1 MVRFQLPMNKYIIG
15 IDGGGSKT
23 LGVLFDIHGKELKR
37 VEHGFSNFSID
48 EEIAKSNVEKT
59 IENLVKDLE
68 THRELFIQMGIA
80 GYSKIKKSTQYIKSL
95 EKKFNATV
103 DLDSDAIIAL
113 YSVKKD
119 QDINVIMVI
128 GGTGSVLMVTDGEKA
143 NLVGGFGHLLGD
155 EGSAYHLAITAL
167 KKIIDEKESNQPFSN
182 LSEKILKEIEV
193 VDYQDIKSFV
203 YNSNKSDIAKL
214 SKFIAECALQH
225 DQDAIDLL
233 KQEAKHLSKQTIN
246 AYNKSSRKE
255 KVIIA
260 LRGGFLL
267 NAPYVKETL
276 IEELK
281 ISLKDFEIDIHP
293 IEPVIGAYYLG
304 FLKLSKRCES

>member
-1 MVRFQLPMNKYIIG
+1 MNKYIIG
-15 IDGGGSKT
+15 IDGGGTKT
-23 LGVLFDIHGKELKR
+23 LGVLFDINGKELRR

-48 EEIAKSNVEKT
+48 EDIAKTNVEMT
-59 IENLVKDLE
+59 ISDLVNDLG
-68 THRELFIQMGIA
+68 TDREIFIQMGIA

-95 EKKFNATV
+95 EKKFNVTV

-128 GGTGSVLMVTDGEKA
+128 GGTGSVLMVTDGEKT
-143 NLVGGFGHLLGD
+143 NLIGGFGHLLGD

-167 KKIIDEKESNQPFSN
+167 KKIIEEKESNQPYSQ
-182 LSEKILKEIEV
+182 LSKSILKEINV
-193 VDYQDIKSFV
+193 IDYQDIKSFV

-214 SKFIAECALQH
+214 SKFIAECALNQ
-225 DQDAIDLL
+225 DIDAIDLL
-233 KQEAKHLSKQTIN
+233 KMEGKHLAKQTIN
-246 AYNKSSRKE
+246 AYNKSNHKE
-255 KVIIA
+255 KVVIA

-276 IEELK
+276 IEELSK
-281 ISLKDFEIDIHP
+281 SLKDFEIDIHP

>member
-1 MVRFQLPMNKYIIG
+1 MNKYIIG
-15 IDGGGSKT
+15 IDGGGTKT
-23 LGVLFDIHGKELKR
+23 LGVLFDIDGKELRR

-48 EEIAKSNVEKT
+48 EDIAKSNVEHT
-59 IENLVKDLE
+59 IEDLVKDLKPN
-68 THRELFIQMGIA
+68 RELFIQMGIA
-80 GYSKIKKSTQYIKSL
+80 GYSKIKKSTLFIKSL
-95 EKKFNATV
+95 EKKFDAIV

-119 QDINVIMVI
+119 KDINVIMVI
-128 GGTGSVLMVTDGEKA
+128 GGTGSVLMVTDGEKT
-143 NLVGGFGHLLGD
+143 NLIGGFGHLLGD
-155 EGSAYHLAITAL
+155 EGSAYHLSITAL
-167 KKIIDEKESNQPFSN
+167 KKIIEEKESNLSYSN
-182 LSEKILKEIEV
+182 LSELILKEIDV
-193 VDYQDIKSFV
+193 IDYQDIKNFV

-214 SKFIAECALQH
+214 SKFIAECALNQ

-233 KQEAKHLSKQTIN
+233 KMEGKHLAKQTIN
-246 AYNKSSRKE
+246 AYNKSSHKE

-276 IEELK
+276 IEELRK
-281 ISLKDFEIDIHP
+281 SIKDFEIDIYP

>member
-1 MVRFQLPMNKYIIG
+1 MNKYIIG
-15 IDGGGSKT
+15 IDGGGTKT
-23 LGVLFDIHGKELKR
+23 LGVLFDIDGKELRR

-48 EEIAKSNVEKT
+48 EDIAKSNVEHT
-59 IENLVKDLE
+59 IEDLVKNLE
-68 THRELFIQMGIA
+68 LDRELFVQMGIA
-80 GYSKIKKSTQYIKSL
+80 GYSKIKKSTQFIKSL

-128 GGTGSVLMVTDGEKA
+128 GGTGSVLMVTDGEKT
-143 NLVGGFGHLLGD
+143 NLIGGFGHLLGD
-155 EGSAYHLAITAL
+155 EGSAYHLSITAL
-167 KKIIDEKESNQPFSN
+167 KKIIEEKESNLSYSN
-182 LSEKILKEIEV
+182 LSEMILKEIDV
-193 VDYQDIKSFV
+193 IDYQDIKNFV

-214 SKFIAECALQH
+214 SKFIADCALKQ

-233 KQEAKHLSKQTIN
+233 KMEGKHLAKQTIN
-246 AYNKSSRKE
+246 AYNKSSHKE

-276 IEELK
+276 IEELRK
-281 ISLKDFEIDIHP
+281 SLKDFEIDIYP

>member
-1 MVRFQLPMNKYIIG
+1 MNKYIIG
-15 IDGGGSKT
+15 IDGGGTKT
-23 LGVLFDIHGKELKR
+23 LGVLFDINGKELRR

-48 EEIAKSNVEKT
+48 EDIAKSNVEHT
-59 IENLVKDLE
+59 IEDLVKDLE
-68 THRELFIQMGIA
+68 HNRELFIQMGIA
-80 GYSKIKKSTQYIKSL
+80 GYSKIKKSTLFIKSL
-95 EKKFNATV
+95 EKKFDATV

-119 QDINVIMVI
+119 KDINVIMVI
-128 GGTGSVLMVTDGEKA
+128 GGTGSVLMVTDGEKT
-143 NLVGGFGHLLGD
+143 NLIGGFGHLLGD
-155 EGSAYHLAITAL
+155 EGSAYHLSITAL
-167 KKIIDEKESNQPFSN
+167 KKIIDEKESNLSYSN
-182 LSEKILKEIEV
+182 LSEMILKEINV
-193 VDYQDIKSFV
+193 IDYQDIKNFV

-214 SKFIAECALQH
+214 SKFIAECALNQ

-233 KQEAKHLSKQTIN
+233 KMEGKHLAKQTIN
-246 AYNKSSRKE
+246 AYNKSSHKE

-276 IEELK
+276 IEELRK
-281 ISLKDFEIDIHP
+281 SIKDFEIDIYP

>member
-1 MVRFQLPMNKYIIG
+1 MNKYIIG
-15 IDGGGSKT
+15 LDGGGTKT
-23 LGVLFDIHGKELKR
+23 LGVLFDIDGKELKR
-37 VEHGFSNFSID
+37 VEFGFSNFSID
-48 EEIAKSNVEKT
+48 EEIAKANVEKT
-59 IENLVKDLE
+59 IEELAKDLE
-68 THRELFIQMGIA
+68 SDRELFVQMGIA
-80 GYSKIKKSTQYIKSL
+80 GYSKIKKSNQFVKSL

-119 QDINVIMVI
+119 QDVNVIMVI
-128 GGTGSVLMVTDGEKA
+128 GGTGSVLMVSNGEEA
-143 NLVGGFGHLLGD
+143 NMVGGFGHLLGD

-167 KKIIDEKESNQPFSN
+167 KKVVEEKESNQALSN
-182 LSEKILKEIEV
+182 LSNLLLKEIEAL
-193 VDYQDIKSFV
+193 DYLDIKNFV
-203 YNSNKSDIAKL
+203 YNNNKSEIARL
-214 SKFIAECALQH
+214 AKFIAQCALNH
-225 DQDAIDLL
+225 DLDAISLL
-233 KQEAKHLSKQTIN
+233 KQEGRHLAKQTIN
-246 AYNKSSRKE
+246 AYHLAKPKE

-281 ISLKDFEIDIHP
+281 ISLKDFLIDIHP

-304 FLKLSKRCES
+304 FLKLSKRCL

>member
-1 MVRFQLPMNKYIIG
+1 MNKYIIG
-15 IDGGGSKT
+15 IDGGGTKT
-23 LGVLFDIHGKELKR
+23 LGVLFDINGKELRR

-48 EEIAKSNVEKT
+48 EDIAKENVEKT
-59 IENLVKDLE
+59 IKDLVKDLE
-68 THRELFIQMGIA
+68 QDRELFVQMGIA
-80 GYSKIKKSTQYIKSL
+80 GYSKIKKSTQFINAL
-95 EKKFNATV
+95 EKQFQATV

-128 GGTGSVLMVTDGEKA
+128 GGTGSVLMITDGEKA
-143 NLVGGFGHLLGD
+143 NLIGGFGHLLGD

-167 KKIIDEKESNQPFSN
+167 KKIIEEKESNQAYSN
-182 LSEKILKEIEV
+182 LSEMILKEIHV
-193 VDYQDIKSFV
+193 TDYQDIKNFV

-214 SKFIAECALQH
+214 SKFIADCALHQ

-233 KQEAKHLSKQTIN
+233 RYEGKLLARQTIN
-246 AYNKSSRKE
+246 AYNKSNRKE
-255 KVIIA
+255 KVVIA

-276 IEELK
+276 VEELDK
-281 ISLKDFEIDIHP
+281 SLKDFEIDIYP

>member
-1 MVRFQLPMNKYIIG
+1 MNKYIIG
-15 IDGGGSKT
+15 IDGGGTKT
-23 LGVLFDIHGKELKR
+23 LGVLFNMDGKELRR

-48 EEIAKSNVEKT
+48 EDIAKTNVEMT
-59 IENLVKDLE
+59 IADLVNDLG
-68 THRELFIQMGIA
+68 TDREIFIQMGIA
-80 GYSKIKKSTQYIKSL
+80 GYSKIKKSTQFIKSL
-95 EKKFNATV
+95 EKKFDVTV

-128 GGTGSVLMVTDGEKA
+128 GGTGSVLMVTDGEKT
-143 NLVGGFGHLLGD
+143 NLIGGFGHLLGD

-167 KKIIDEKESNQPFSN
+167 KKIIEEKESNQPYSQ
-182 LSEKILKEIEV
+182 LSEAILKEISV
-193 VDYQDIKSFV
+193 IDYQDIKNFV

-214 SKFIAECALQH
+214 SKFIAECALNQ
-225 DQDAIDLL
+225 DIDAIDLL
-233 KQEAKHLSKQTIN
+233 KMEGRHLAKQTIN
-246 AYNKSSRKE
+246 AYNKSNHKE
-255 KVIIA
+255 KVVIA

-276 IEELK
+276 IEELTR
-281 ISLKDFEIDIHP
+281 SLKDFEIDIHP

>member
-1 MVRFQLPMNKYIIG
+1 MNKYIIG
-15 IDGGGSKT
+15 IDGGGTKT
-23 LGVLFDIHGKELKR
+23 LGVLFDINGNELRR

-48 EEIAKSNVEKT
+48 EDIAKENVEKT
-59 IENLVKDLE
+59 IKDLVKDLE
-68 THRELFIQMGIA
+68 QDRELFVQMGIA
-80 GYSKIKKSTQYIKSL
+80 GYSKIKKSTQFINAL
-95 EKKFNATV
+95 EKQFQATV

-119 QDINVIMVI
+119 KDINVIMVI

-155 EGSAYHLAITAL
+155 EGSAYHLAITTL
-167 KKIIDEKESNQPFSN
+167 KKIIEEKESNQTYSN
-182 LSEKILKEIEV
+182 LSEMILKEIHV
-193 VDYQDIKSFV
+193 TDYQDIKNFV

-214 SKFIAECALQH
+214 SKFIADCALHQ

-233 KQEAKHLSKQTIN
+233 RYEGRLLAKQTIN
-246 AYNKSSRKE
+246 AYNKSNRKE
-255 KVIIA
+255 KVVIA

-276 IEELK
+276 VEELDK
-281 ISLKDFEIDIHP
+281 SLKDFEIDIYP

>member
-1 MVRFQLPMNKYIIG
+1 MNKYIIG
-15 IDGGGSKT
+15 VDGGGTKT
-23 LGVLFDIHGKELKR
+23 LGVLFDISGHELKR
-37 VEHGFSNFSID
+37 VEFGFSNFSID

-59 IENLVKDLE
+59 IAELAMDLE
-68 THRELFIQMGIA
+68 DERELFIQMGIA
-80 GYSKIKKSTQYIKSL
+80 GYSKIKKSTQFVKSL

-113 YSVKKD
+113 YSVKQNK
-119 QDINVIMVI
+119 DINVIMVI
-128 GGTGSVLMVTDGEKA
+128 GGTGSVLMVSDGEEA

-167 KKIIDEKESNQPFSN
+167 KKIIEEKESNQE
-182 LSEKILKEIEV
+182 LSELSKMILKEIEAL
-193 VDYQDIKSFV
+193 DYLDIKNFV
-203 YNSNKSDIAKL
+203 YNNNKSDIARL
-214 SKFIAECALQH
+214 AKFIAHCALNH
-225 DQDAIDLL
+225 DLDAISLL
-233 KQEAKHLSKQTIN
+233 KQEGRHLAKQTIN
-246 AYNKSSRKE
+246 AYNKSK
-255 KVIIA
+255 KKDNVVIA

-304 FLKLSKRCES
+304 LLKLSKRCNL

>member
-1 MVRFQLPMNKYIIG
+1 MNKYIIG
-15 IDGGGSKT
+15 IDGGGTKT
-23 LGVLFDIHGKELKR
+23 LGVLFDINGKELRR

-48 EEIAKSNVEKT
+48 EDIAKTNIEMT
-59 IENLVKDLE
+59 ISDLVNDLG
-68 THRELFIQMGIA
+68 TDREIFIQMGIA

-95 EKKFNATV
+95 EKKFNVTV

-128 GGTGSVLMVTDGEKA
+128 GGTGSVLMVTDGEKT
-143 NLVGGFGHLLGD
+143 NLIGGFGHLLGD

-167 KKIIDEKESNQPFSN
+167 KKIIEEKESNQPYSQ
-182 LSEKILKEIEV
+182 LSESILKEINV
-193 VDYQDIKSFV
+193 IDYQDIKSFV

-214 SKFIAECALQH
+214 SKFIAECALNQ
-225 DQDAIDLL
+225 DIDAIDLL
-233 KQEAKHLSKQTIN
+233 KMEGKHLAKQTIN
-246 AYNKSSRKE
+246 AYNKSNHKE
-255 KVIIA
+255 KVVIA

-276 IEELK
+276 IEELSK
-281 ISLKDFEIDIHP
+281 SLKDFEIDIHP